1 MKKVTYFGL
10 LLAVALTG
18 LSSCSSSD
26 DVTSDP
32 TNPKSG
38 ESRLTLTISTG
49 DKNATTGNAK
59 ANSFNMGTRATDFT
73 TDPGT
78 AKEQQINHITV
89 AIFSSDDGTV
99 RTIQELTKNTGTA
112 TAGDGTYSQNADK
125 ATATIVTNSL
135 KKDDK
140 IIVVCNAPAGIFH
153 GATSADDF
161 QGRTEGIDAALATE
175 FGQSLGASL
184 VKDNIP
190 MMGDGK
196 LTPVENS
203 DNFKAEVTVQHQTA
217 KVTLESLKVDFDQNG
232 AYKDATFEPTG
243 IFLMNVPETLNFTTA
258 AATTTESTASS
269 SLFHGYDNEE
279 AQATYKQYLT
289 TSAIAGT
296 VLHGDAAATP
306 GNTFGNKYYFYT
318 MPNSLGAKDKRT
330 KLVIMGNFKSNGS
343 GDGKIVYYPVSLNA
357 TYDKNGVAQAADGG
371 TLFTVNP
378 NKNYK
383 CSVIIKTKGAD
394 SPQGDLTPQQ
404 VAITVTVSGFTDASQ
419 TTIFN

>member
-32 TNPKSG
+32 TNTKSG
-38 ESRLTLTISTG
+38 ESRLTLTISTPV
-49 DKNATTGNAK
+49 AK
-59 ANSFNMGTRATDFT
+59 TSSAKGNSFAMGSRATDINS
-73 TDPGT
+73 DPGAT
-78 AKEQQINHITV
+78 AEQQINRITV
-89 AIFSSDDGTV
+89 GIFDANGTTV
-99 RTIQELTKNTGTA
+99 RTIQELTKNSGEA
-112 TAGDGTYSQNADK
+112 KPGDGTYSQTADK

-135 KKDDK
+135 KAGDK

-175 FGQSLGASL
+175 FGQSVGASL

-190 MMGDGK
+190 MMGDGT
-196 LTPVENS
+196 LAAVENS
-203 DNFKAEVTVQHQTA
+203 GNFKAEVTVQHQTA

-232 AYKDATFEPTG
+232 AYKDATFTPTG

-269 SLFHGYDNEE
+269 SLFHGYDNEK
-279 AQATYKQYLT
+279 AKATYKQYLT

-296 VLHGDAAATP
+296 TLSGDADATAT
-306 GNTFGNKYYFYT
+306 NTFGNKYYFYT
-318 MPNSLGAKDKRT
+318 MPNSLAAQGMRT
-330 KLVIMGNFKSNGS
+330 KLVIMGTFKSNGS
-343 GDGKIVYYPVSLNA
+343 GESTTVYYPVSLNA
-357 TYDKNGVAQAADGG
+357 NYDKNGVAQAADGG

-394 SPQGDLTPQQ
+394 SPNADLTPQQ
-404 VAITVTVSGFTDASQ
+404 VAITVTVSGFTEASQ